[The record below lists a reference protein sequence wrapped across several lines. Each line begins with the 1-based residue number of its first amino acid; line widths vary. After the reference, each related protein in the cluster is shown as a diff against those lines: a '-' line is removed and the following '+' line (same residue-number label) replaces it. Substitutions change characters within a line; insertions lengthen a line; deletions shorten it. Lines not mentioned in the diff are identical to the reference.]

1 VARQNL
7 ARVAAMLAIAAAFT
21 FAYLMPS
28 PLLETVPQGAVV
40 YRIDCGP
47 EVITLAGE
55 PGAPGQDGA
64 DGVCGEVGECGPQ
77 GEPGPQGETGAI
89 GPQGEQGPQGE
100 PGPQGDQGDTGA
112 TGAQGRPG
120 ATGQTGATGAPG
132 ATGECG
138 PIGPQGLPG
147 PAGPAGPQGLPGLT
161 TFGDFGSFYHNPI
174 ISPLAANTTTV
185 MPLTSTV
192 VAKGISADETGQIT
206 VSKAG
211 VYNIQF
217 SAQIYKGDSEKTDII
232 DIWLRR
238 NGENVPSTN
247 GRITM
252 PKTDFFRIAAW
263 NFMATAE
270 AEDYFELVF
279 STNDTSLVIKGLAPQ
294 ANPDRPAVPS
304 LILTVQQVG

>member
-1 VARQNL
+1 VARQKL
-7 ARVAAMLAIAAAFT
+7 ARAAAMLGIAGAFAVA
-21 FAYLMPS
+21 FLVPS

-40 YRIDCGP
+40 YRINCEP
-47 EVITLAGE
+47 TLLGVEGTPGE
-55 PGAPGQDGA
+55 PGELGAP
-64 DGVCGEVGECGPQ
+64 
-77 GEPGPQGETGAI
+77 GEPGPQGES
-89 GPQGEQGPQGE
+89 GE
-100 PGPQGDQGDTGA
+100 TGA
-112 TGAQGRPG
+112 TGATGPQGETGPQG
-120 ATGQTGATGAPG
+120 AQGTTGAQGESGVTGPQGQAGATGATG

-138 PIGPQGLPG
+138 PIGPQGATG
-147 PAGPAGPQGLPGLT
+147 PPGPQGPAGLT
-161 TFGDFGSFYHNPI
+161 TFGDYGSFYHDPI
-174 ISPLAANTTTV
+174 ISPLAANTATV
-185 MPLTSTV
+185 MPLASTV

-217 SAQIYKGDSEKTDII
+217 SAQIYKGDAEKTDVI

-238 NGENVPSTN
+238 NGENVLSTN

-304 LILTVQQVG
+304 LILTIQQVG